1 MNDIIKIIRYSWAL
15 KRYYLWS
22 IVFVVIVS
30 VLGQVV
36 PFILKFAVDGIQ
48 QHRPTS
54 YFVWLLMIVLAV
66 SVATT
71 VLSNIQ
77 GYIGDRLGA
86 KLNTLLSQRYYDHIL
101 QLPLE
106 YYDNEVSG
114 KISNRLERSITTIS
128 RLMNDFAN
136 NFVGFFLSAIITLV
150 ILAFYAWPVALL
162 LASLFPFYIWLTSV
176 SSKSWLKKQHDINRE
191 TDINQG
197 RFVESIGQIRAVK
210 AYVTE
215 IVESRFFARTRIS
228 IERRTAEQSVE
239 WHWYDVARRLGLN
252 LIFFFIYGYI
262 ILQTVRGRYSLGD
275 FTLLIQLAT
284 SAQFPLFAAS
294 FVVDSVQRASAGSRD
309 FFDVMAIQPAI
320 QDTPDAANLEVT
332 DGRIEFEHVDFA
344 YKGANQVLHDITF
357 TIQPGTKL
365 ALVGES
371 GEGKTTI
378 SNLLLRLYEVSGGR
392 ITIDGTDIAS
402 VTQQSL
408 RRHIAVVFQEPA
420 LFSGT
425 VAENICYGMGKVTK
439 AKMETAARA
448 ANAADFIA
456 RLPKGYQT
464 EIGERG
470 IKLSGGQKQRIAIAR
485 AVLKNAPILILDEAT
500 SSLDSKAEHEVQQ
513 ALNQLMAHRT
523 TLIIAHRLS
532 TIASV
537 DQIISLS
544 GGRIAEHGS
553 PHQLAGGKGIYAQL
567 LALQHNPAASNKE
580 LLKKYDLAEAVS

>member
-1 MNDIIKIIRYSWAL
+1 MKDIAKIIRYSWAL
-15 KRYYLWS
+15 KRYYVWS

-30 VLGQVV
+30 VLNQIV

-48 QHRPTS
+48 HHRPTI
-54 YFVWLLMIVLAV
+54 YFVWLLVVVLIV

-71 VLSNIQ
+71 VLTNIQ

-101 QLPLE
+101 KLPLE

-136 NFVGFFLSAIITLV
+136 NFVGFFLTAAITLV
-150 ILAFYAWPVALL
+150 ILAFYAWPVAVL
-162 LASLFPFYIWLTSV
+162 LASLFPFYIWLTAR
-176 SSKSWLKKQHDINRE
+176 SSKSWLAKMHHINRE

-215 IVESRFFARTRIS
+215 VVESRFFARTRRS

-262 ILQTVRGRYSLGD
+262 ILQTVRGHYSLGD

-309 FFDVMAIQPAI
+309 FFEVMAIEPAI
-320 QDTPDAANLEVT
+320 QDTPGAAQLTIT
-332 DGRIEFEHVDFA
+332 DGRVQFEHVDFA
-344 YKGANQVLHDITF
+344 YKGAQKVLHDISF
-357 TIQPGTKL
+357 TIEPGTKL

-371 GEGKTTI
+371 GEGKTTT
-378 SNLLLRLYEVSGGR
+378 SNLLLRLYELSGGR
-392 ITIDGTDIAS
+392 IAIDGTDITT
-402 VTQQSL
+402 VTQESL
-408 RRHIAVVFQEPA
+408 RRQIAVVFQEPA

-425 VAENICYGMGKVTK
+425 VAENITYGMGKVGQ
-439 AKMETAARA
+439 AQMEAAARA

-485 AVLKNAPILILDEAT
+485 AVLKDAPILILDEAT

-513 ALNQLMAHRT
+513 ALNELMHHRT

-537 DQIISLS
+537 DQIVGLQ
-544 GGRIAEHGS
+544 GGRIAEQGS
-553 PHQLAGGKGIYAQL
+553 PRQLAGGKGIYAEL
-567 LALQHNPAASNKE
+567 LALQQHPSANQE
-580 LLKKYDLAEAVS
+580 LLKKYDLATTEA